1 MTSLVRPCI
10 LSTLCIVPWLLGCGT
25 MRDSA
30 APTAPAIQAGKME
43 TPFLERG
50 DYPEQ
55 LGVSVQEIFA
65 AHQFLQPWIAVR
77 APDFSRWFV
86 AKRSAS
92 SQRFDRLYVRI
103 TPQQKVTASIT
114 PYQFGPSDWATLGR
128 LFVDFRPEA
137 ESVAAE
143 ISKRLS
149 DFDHGVR

>member
-1 MTSLVRPCI
+1 
-10 LSTLCIVPWLLGCGT
+10 
-25 MRDSA
+25 
-30 APTAPAIQAGKME
+30 ME

-86 AKRSAS
+86 AERSAS